1 MQQRVGHPVVPQD
14 RDSEPATTRSERVLL
29 VGSSGGHLAQLM
41 ALKNWWERHER
52 AWCTFD
58 TPDARGHLA
67 GEQRVA
73 WAHQPTTRNIP
84 NLVRNSF
91 LARRVLRAFRPTIIA
106 TTGAGVALPFF
117 ALGKLMGVRTVYV
130 EVYDRVDSPTLT
142 ARLCR
147 PFTDTMCVQWPEQ
160 MSLYP
165 GAYVIGPLL

>member
-1 MQQRVGHPVVPQD
+1 MQRQVAQRVPSRA
-14 RDSEPATTRSERVLL
+14 RDDGAATSGSERVLL
-29 VGSSGGHLAQLM
+29 VGSSGGHLTQLM
-41 ALKNWWERHER
+41 ALRDWWQPHER
-52 AWCTFD
+52 AWCTFN

-67 GEQRVA
+67 GERRVA

-84 NLVRNSF
+84 NLVRNTF
-91 LARRVLRAFRPTIIA
+91 LAWRVLRAFRPTVIA

-117 ALGKLMGVRTVYV
+117 ALGKLMGVHTAYI
-130 EVYDRVDSPTLT
+130 EVYDRVDSATLT

-165 GAYVIGPLL
+165 GAHVIGPLL